1 MDILITDPM
10 RTDLFLAHH
19 ESGHYR
25 FRQPWT
31 TFREDP
37 VDFLVVWVLAGS
49 MDLMIADR
57 VLQAG
62 PGDLVLLEPGVR
74 HTYHPGSSSDWEWLW
89 LHFDGAGARDLW
101 ARLDGGVGPVRALG
115 SNGQIKARFLELVTS
130 AATIT
135 FAGSSIRLDTCA
147 CSLLG
152 LIVDR
157 LETPSEPGAGSSRA
171 DIADLTLWVLNHL
184 DRPLAL
190 ADLVR
195 ESGWSTAHLTRMTR
209 REVGLAP
216 MQYVSRLQMRQA
228 ERLLRDT
235 ELAISEVAAM
245 VGFSDPLHFS
255 RRFRQLSGR
264 PPSQARKAGAPP
276 LLSPLSSP
284 SL

>member
-1 MDILITDPM
+1 M

-25 FRQPWT
+25 YRQPWT
-31 TFREDP
+31 THRGSP

-57 VLQAG
+57 ALQAG
-62 PGDLVLLEPGVR
+62 PGDLVLLKPEVR
-74 HTYHPGSSSDWEWLW
+74 HTYHPGPSSDWEWLW
-89 LHFDGAGARDLW
+89 LHFDGAGAREFW
-101 ARLDGGVGPVRALG
+101 SRLDGGVGPVRPLG
-115 SNGQIKARFLELVTS
+115 LDGHIKTRFLELVSS
-130 AATIT
+130 AAATT
-135 FAGSSIRLDTCA
+135 GTGPSIRLDTCA

-157 LETPSEPGAGSSRA
+157 LETGSEPGTASSRA

-184 DRPLAL
+184 DRPLTL
-190 ADLVR
+190 ADLAR
-195 ESGWSTAHLTRMTR
+195 EAGWSAAHLTRMTR
-209 REVGLAP
+209 QEVGLAP
-216 MQYVSRLQMRQA
+216 MQYVTRLRIRQA

-235 ELAISEVAAM
+235 ELAVSEVAAM

-264 PPSQARKAGAPP
+264 PPSRARVAGWSEGPGTAPAG
-276 LLSPLSSP
+276 
-284 SL
+284 